1 MIEGIETV
9 YQQIADS
16 IDESIHE
23 PWSVAWM
30 EGVFFTEHTS
40 YSAEYQP
47 QAGGPPK
54 SFASGRNGRRA
65 FERLRELFKNAGKPL
80 WCRARFELHS
90 NGKFNMNWNYEDC
103 DQNGFARFDE
113 QAELE

>member
-40 YSAEYQP
+40 YSAEYKP

-65 FERLRELFKNAGKPL
+65 SKGFVNSLKMQESLSGAVPDL
-80 WCRARFELHS
+80 
-90 NGKFNMNWNYEDC
+90 NYIRTE
-103 DQNGFARFDE
+103 NST
-113 QAELE
+113 